1 MRVGI
6 LTFHDA
12 LNYGAVLQC
21 YALQNTLM
29 NLGYEVEVIDYKND
43 FINKF
48 YSPFYIEKFNLK
60 KLTKFLI
67 IFS

>member
-43 FINKF
+43 LLINFIHRF
-48 YSPFYIEKFNLK
+48 ILRNL
-60 KLTKFLI
+60 I
-67 IFS
+67 